1 MGNIERATQIK
12 FIDKLLKEFVN
23 RKSFLYSVISKF
35 KSECIIYPHS
45 TCIFTLSVQCDS
57 INLKIYEHEWRCK
70 REFLF
75 LKCIFKLIREYTK
88 FTLYPIQWLTFLWL
102 TSFYVQTIKV
112 LFLYQ
117 IMTCCYPI
125 HFPVFSLTFMLTDTK
140 DGTD

>member
-45 TCIFTLSVQCDS
+45 TYIFTLSVQCDS

-102 TSFYVQTIKV
+102 TSLYVQTIKV
-112 LFLYQ
+112 LFYIRLWRVAIQY
-117 IMTCCYPI
+117 I
-125 HFPVFSLTFMLTDTK
+125 FPFFLWRSC
-140 DGTD
+140 